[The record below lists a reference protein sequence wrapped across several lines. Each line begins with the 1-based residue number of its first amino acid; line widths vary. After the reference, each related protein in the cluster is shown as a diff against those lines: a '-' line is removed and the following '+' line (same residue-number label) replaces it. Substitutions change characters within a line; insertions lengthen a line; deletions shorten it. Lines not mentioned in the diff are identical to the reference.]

1 MNPIRIA
8 VLDDNK
14 TALETIASSV
24 ESIFAQRDYA
34 PTMRTFSTVRA
45 IREAL
50 EQEHFDL
57 LLLDINVLDGDGI
70 TLAKALRTHDKLA
83 DIIFVSNR
91 EDKVFES
98 LSVHPYGFIRKNK
111 FLQDATAVIGGYIDD
126 REKRQTEKFLIFD
139 AQGSACRIELDDIV
153 YIEGSN
159 KVRQVYLST
168 KEKPYI
174 VSESLEYLETTLEK
188 DGFLRIHK
196 GYLVNCKYIRLI
208 LNSELILLDER
219 RLPVSRRKLT
229 AVKEA
234 YFAYMQ
240 GHCARIE

>member
-1 MNPIRIA
+1 MNPISIA

-24 ESIFAQRDYA
+24 DSVFRRHDYA
-34 PTMRTFSTVRA
+34 PTVRSFTTIRS
-45 IREAL
+45 IREVL

-57 LLLDINVLDGDGI
+57 LFLDINVLDGDGI
-70 TLAKALRTHDKLA
+70 ALAKALREHDRLA

-98 LSVHPYGFIRKNK
+98 LQVHPYGFIRKNK
-111 FLQDATAVIGGYIDD
+111 FLQDATAVIDSYIED
-126 REKRQTEKFLIFD
+126 RARHQTEKYIIFD
-139 AQGSACRIELDDIV
+139 VQGNTCHVNLDRIV

-168 KEKPYI
+168 KEKPY
-174 VSESLEYLETTLEK
+174 VVTESLEYLETTLEK

-196 GYLVNCKYIRLI
+196 GYLVNCKYIRVI
-208 LNSELILLDER
+208 LNNELILLDER
-219 RLPVSRRKLT
+219 RLPVSRRKL
-229 AVKEA
+229 AEVKEA
-234 YFAYMQ
+234 YLAYMQ
-240 GHCARIE
+240 GNSARLI